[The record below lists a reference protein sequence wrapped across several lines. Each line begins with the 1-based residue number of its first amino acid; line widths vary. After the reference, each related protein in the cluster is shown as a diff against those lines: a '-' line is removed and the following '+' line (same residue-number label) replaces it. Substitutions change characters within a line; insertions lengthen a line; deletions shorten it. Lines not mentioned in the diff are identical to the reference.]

1 MTAKTK
7 SRGTAKG
14 SKRLVKAKRDF
25 QKMQEEVATF
35 TTKRRFVES
44 STTGKWSHSA
54 ALELNPNHKED
65 TRFAR
70 ARNRG

>member
-7 SRGTAKG
+7 SRRTAKG
-14 SKRLVKAKRDF
+14 SKRLAKAKQNF

-35 TTKRRFVES
+35 TKKRRFVEW
-44 STTGKWSHSA
+44 STAGKWSHSA

-65 TRFAR
+65 TGFAR